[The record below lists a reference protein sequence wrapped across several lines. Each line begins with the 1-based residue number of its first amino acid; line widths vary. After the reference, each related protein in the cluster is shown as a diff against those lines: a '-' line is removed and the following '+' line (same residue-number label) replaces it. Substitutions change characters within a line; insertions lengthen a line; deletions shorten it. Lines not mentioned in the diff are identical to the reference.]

1 MIFRFSS
8 NGLAHTAKLRDSRQ
22 QQRGLTRGCCSMV
35 LLKRGSS
42 HDRAAKIWCYE
53 FMIQVPKDS
62 ILQLLPF
69 LIKRVKT
76 LVMPYLGY
84 IAALLQK

>member
-35 LLKRGSS
+35 LLKREARMTERLKYG
-42 HDRAAKIWCYE
+42 
-53 FMIQVPKDS
+53 VTN
-62 ILQLLPF
+62 L
-69 LIKRVKT
+69 
-76 LVMPYLGY
+76 
-84 IAALLQK
+84 